1 MTCSK
6 TSFLN
11 DSQLF
16 INSIT
21 IKQEDLRNKLF
32 CTFSSKEGLEKT
44 LTTIKSEYTI
54 MYGKIFVLESED
66 SDEFLCTYNIEVPET
81 PTRVLSNTILLHRKK
96 ETNTLYTINSL
107 NMLIKQLNGGV
118 LDMTYKINWPDYQ
131 NTVLLT
137 QGTDL
142 KKLGTRI
149 FKIIVV

>member
-16 INSIT
+16 INSLT

-32 CTFSSKEGLEKT
+32 CTFSSKDGLERT
-44 LTTIKSEYTI
+44 LSTIKSEYTI

-118 LDMTYKINWPDYQ
+118 LDTTYKINWPDYQ

-149 FKIIVV
+149 FKIAVV

>member
-16 INSIT
+16 INSLT

-54 MYGKIFVLESED
+54 MYGKIFVLESES
-66 SDEFLCTYNIEVPET
+66 SDEYLCTYNIEVPET

-118 LDMTYKINWPDYQ
+118 LDTTYKINWPDYQ